1 MEIFICV
8 NLCSWIRLALT
19 TASVAN
25 YAPKWTRD
33 SRSIPQFFSP
43 TSC

>member
-1 MEIFICV
+1 MTNDECTDHEHEQEQEQEQEDQIICV

-25 YAPKWTRD
+25 
-33 SRSIPQFFSP
+33 
-43 TSC
+43 